1 MTAAPKAPRT
11 VWGDWVDGLPT
22 LDEIRKRVITELV
35 DADVRFANRRHR
47 SRRARVG
54 QALRRHAR
62 RLIG

>member
-1 MTAAPKAPRT
+1 MLTAPTVPRT
-11 VWGDWVDGLPT
+11 AGEIGVDGLPT